1 MVLRMDVVDLQEFYG
16 SALGHASRRILA
28 QRIRAHWG
36 SMNGARV
43 LGLGFA
49 TPYLDMVR
57 EEAQAVL
64 GFMPA
69 ELGVSHWPAEGG
81 SATAL
86 VDEIDLPLPDSSID
100 FALVVHGLE
109 LTQNLNDMLRELWR
123 VLAPQG
129 SVLFVVPNRRGM
141 WARFDSTPFGHGQPF
156 SRQQLTKMLREA
168 QFSPSGWSEA
178 LFVPPIRR
186 AFLVRSAVAWERM
199 GLPPVTRVRRRD
211 HRRSH
216 ETGLRHL
223 AGKAG
228 AQAGADAETGIRA
241 AAGPQLRGAGPANW
255 TPLGG
260 ICSMNGRRTP

>member
-1 MVLRMDVVDLQEFYG
+1 MGHVMVVPMDVVDLQEFYA
-16 SALGHASRRILA
+16 SALGQASRRILA

-36 SMNGARV
+36 NMSGARV

-57 EEAQAVL
+57 EEAQAVF

-69 ELGVSHWPAEGG
+69 KLGVTPWPSEGG

-100 FALVVHGLE
+100 LALVIHELE
-109 LTQNLNDMLRELWR
+109 LTENLNDMLRELWR

-129 SVLFVVPNRRGM
+129 TVLFVVPNRRGM

-168 QFSPSGWSEA
+168 QFSPAGWSQA

-186 AFLVRSAVAWERM
+186 AFFVRSAVAWERM
-199 GLPPVTRVRRRD
+199 GRRLSPGFAGVIIVAATKQVYAISPGKRVRRLVPI
-211 HRRSH
+211 
-216 ETGLRHL
+216 LRPAFAPQPAL
-223 AGKAG
+223 NS
-228 AQAGADAETGIRA
+228 A
-241 AAGPQLRGAGPANW
+241 AVN
-255 TPLGG
+255 
-260 ICSMNGRRTP
+260 